1 MHPPGGAAVE
11 RDELVAYCLA
21 KPGAEETYP
30 WGDAELV
37 AKVGG
42 KAFAFIGLDSGTLG
56 VKCGRD
62 PAEAAE
68 WRDRYPDAINA
79 SNYIGRYGWNSV
91 DWTGPVPDDEVR
103 ELIDA
108 SYDAIVAALPR
119 RRRPAPPD

>member
-1 MHPPGGAAVE
+1 MN

-30 WGDAELV
+30 WGDGELV

-42 KAFAFIGLDSGTLG
+42 KAFAFIGLAGGSVS

-62 PAEAAE
+62 SAEAAE
-68 WRDRYPDAINA
+68 WRDRYPGAITA
-79 SNYIGRYGWNSV
+79 SAYVGRYGWNSV

-103 ELIDA
+103 ELVDA
-108 SYDAIVAALPR
+108 SYDAAVAVLPK
-119 RRRPAPPD
+119 RRRPAAHAD

>member
-1 MHPPGGAAVE
+1 MT
-11 RDELVAYCLA
+11 RDELVAFCLA

-42 KAFAFIGLDSGTLG
+42 KAFAFIGLDEGTVG

-62 PAEAAE
+62 AAEAGE
-68 WRDRYPDAINA
+68 WRDRYPGAITP
-79 SNYIGRYGWNSV
+79 SSYIGRYGWNAV

-103 ELIDA
+103 ELIDG
-108 SYDAIVAALPR
+108 SYDAAVAALPKG
-119 RRRPAPPD
+119 RRPTG

>member
-1 MHPPGGAAVE
+1 ME

-21 KPGAEETYP
+21 KRGAEETYP

-42 KAFAFIGLDSGTLG
+42 KAFAFLDLDGGTVG

-62 PAEAAE
+62 AQEAAE
-68 WRDRYPDAINA
+68 WRERYPGAIA
-79 SNYIGRYGWNSV
+79 RSSYIGRYGWNAV

-103 ELIDA
+103 ELVDA
-108 SYDAIVAALPR
+108 SYEAIIAALPR
-119 RRRPAPPD
+119 SRRPAD